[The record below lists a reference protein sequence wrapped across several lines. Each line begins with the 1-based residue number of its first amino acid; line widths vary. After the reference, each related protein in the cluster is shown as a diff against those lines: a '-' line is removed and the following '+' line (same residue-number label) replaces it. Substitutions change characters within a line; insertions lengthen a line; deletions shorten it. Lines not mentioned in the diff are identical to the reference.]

1 MNHYTIVPMKG
12 EIRWDDVPWLY
23 VENQQWG
30 TYPGI
35 RMGAQICYSDRGL
48 HVHMRAWEK
57 KIRAALRDRLA
68 PVCDDSC
75 MELFISPVAEDPRY
89 FNIEMN
95 PNGCV
100 YLGFATNRLNLLR
113 LVHEYN
119 DPLMGKDIRFSEDGW
134 ELWYTI
140 PLDFIRQF
148 FPGYTLEPGRK
159 LRANVFKCGD
169 RTAMPHFFSWNLI
182 ELDDPNFHVR
192 EYFGEMELG

>member
-12 EIRWDDVPWLY
+12 EISWDDVPWLY

-30 TYPGI
+30 TYPDI

-57 KIRAALRDRLA
+57 NIRAVNRGLLDSM
-68 PVCDDSC
+68 CDDSC
-75 MELFISPVAEDPRY
+75 MEFFVSPVAEDPRY

-100 YLGFATNRLNLLR
+100 YLGFATGKPDLLR
-113 LVHEYN
+113 LVPELN
-119 DPLMGKDIRFSEDGW
+119 DAIVDRGVRYMEEGW
-134 ELWYTI
+134 ELWYTV
-140 PLDFIRQF
+140 PLRFIRQF

-159 LRANVFKCGD
+159 LRANLFKCGD
-169 RTAMPHFFSWNLI
+169 LTVVPHFFSWNRI
-182 ELDDPNFHVR
+182 EVDYPNFHLR